1 MQLTRIGG
9 ALLILLGLVVNWWTL
24 EIFVVPDGSI
34 GSTKRSAVVTAQL
47 ALISLGIWFLI
58 KAPRI
63 AMPSAANCIVLM
75 ASTMVGLGMA
85 EMALRIIQPNQKP
98 NPPAYV
104 GQFENRPSKNFEIDA
119 DTGWRMRK
127 NHEFE
132 WRIEGHLNTYRS
144 NGQGFRSNRDFDH
157 SSKGLIAITG
167 DSMTWGTGVDYG
179 ETFGDL
185 LELQVAGSQVFNFA
199 MPGFGLDQMWMSVRH
214 QMLPLKPALI
224 IVTFI
229 DEDLNR
235 SLTAYRR
242 VEGFNKPRFVV
253 DVFGN
258 LRPQTSADIP
268 NSLVLKIQSGS
279 RLWRAASQPVR
290 RLRPFSEWWTVNTA
304 ILEAIASDCERQ
316 QVPLLFVRLPA
327 RPLERFASL
336 DRFLRRKGF
345 EFLNLG
351 TPEIPDGLHFEKDG
365 HINAKG
371 HQFAAAKI
379 AEWIEKRLPQMVRA
393 EANRLE
399 QTR

>member
-1 MQLTRIGG
+1 MRLTRIGG

-24 EIFVVPDGSI
+24 ETFVVPDGSI
-34 GSTKRSAVVTAQL
+34 GSTMRLAVVTAQL
-47 ALISLGIWFLI
+47 ALISLGIWLLI

-85 EMALRIIQPNQKP
+85 EMALRLIQPNQTP
-98 NPPAYV
+98 HPPAYV
-104 GQFENRPSKNFEIDA
+104 GQFENRPSRNFEIDVH
-119 DTGWRMRK
+119 TGWRMRK
-127 NHEFE
+127 NREFQ
-132 WRIEGHLNTYRS
+132 WRIEGRLNTYRS

-157 SSKGLIAITG
+157 SSKALIAITG

-185 LELQVAGSQVFNFA
+185 LELQVAESQVFNFA

-214 QMLPLKPALI
+214 QILPLKPALI
-224 IVTFI
+224 TVAFV

-235 SLTAYRR
+235 SLTAYRT
-242 VEGFNKPRFVV
+242 VEGFNKPRFVA
-253 DVFGN
+253 DFFGH

-268 NSLVLKIQSGS
+268 NSLILKIQSGS
-279 RLWRAASQPVR
+279 RLWKAASQPVR
-290 RLRPFSEWWTVNTA
+290 RLRPFSEWWTLNTA

-316 QVPLLFVRLPA
+316 QVALLFVRLPA

-336 DRFLRRKGF
+336 DRFLQRKGF

-371 HQFAAAKI
+371 HRFAAAKI
-379 AEWIEKRLPQMVRA
+379 AEWMEKRLR
-393 EANRLE
+393 
-399 QTR
+399 